1 MPAFQAINV
10 ETEEN
15 IDDEIDTTRELHVDE
30 ALKRFQN
37 ALKLHAQGPR
47 FFDEAADAYDD
58 LFKSEI
64 FKYPEAVT
72 EYERAERQPEHLIT
86 DPALASDL
94 DLQVAEVDTVGG
106 SLPQAFFLAHKN
118 RGQFLLDRTRHAARS
133 AGGNAPAYFEKDE
146 ALHNMYSALTDFN
159 AALDRDPSDAEL
171 WRRTARVAASL
182 KSTRINRY
190 CLEAAIELDDDPT
203 VLEVEPPS
211 LAEGFAGQQ
220 LKEQLQVLADEI
232 ALSHPIMGPWVRRDM
247 PDFIK
252 RHIDPIPFLPNPTKE
267 LGSVRT
273 TVGEIGAT
281 RLTVACP
288 TAAWADL
295 GMALVQF
302 ILERGQTGRAIVIEL
317 PETEDDEDVVMESQ
331 PEQDSQPSRSDS
343 KDKDEAVMK
352 EEKPGDTEKAESS
365 KAVSKEAPK
374 PPENTRK
381 SRSSSQPTRKRSQSA
396 AGIPEGQEEESLVE
410 KRSKRIR
417 RRETAAAEEVVDP
430 SAVLASQLAP
440 YQAADQNLFQ
450 ATKNMLEN
458 IGVTDQ
464 ATLDRISQLL
474 DSLASEERAA
484 SIKNQATVDLRNAI
498 ISFNEENAK
507 ILLNKQAQA
516 SLSLS
521 SFLEHAKGGSQKMS
535 VIPPFKETQGIAA
548 FVKQVN
554 SSWMTAQEVAYEW
567 LKTICPSYLETK
579 WSDAMKTA
587 VVQVIS
593 RFDQDILLSINHDLD
608 CARHS
613 DNAEKE
619 FGFIKCI
626 VEMLF
631 ETHLDVYERI
641 TNPNSVVDY
650 SIRVEAKGRLGR
662 WLDIASALLREAT
675 QEGNEKLTGRF
686 LWAAI
691 FSTTLT
697 ENASREYILQCWTSL
712 RDFLSESHFD
722 QLYLPNNPVI
732 PEISEAAADR
742 EISKLT
748 TMDFFLGL
756 FQDNVSDPVAVID
769 NLEPVLNPGSVY
781 VPVPSNETTNDGEGS
796 SSGRSKTKKVPI
808 KECASQSLQDLWRFL
823 LGTSTELRLF
833 LWTRLSDAYASIKY
847 STKQFSCHLK
857 AIEMLTA
864 DLESDGYLKNAPE
877 TRPPLLLK
885 MLKSLDELLITALY
899 LALNDSSAYDIV
911 DDDHLRSTA
920 TALIK
925 LSCMLHAAAM
935 HDDEIRIGMT
945 RAPPSS
951 PSFQPFL
958 NKLREIQV
966 RVWCLQYTVI
976 KVGVNQNRTLFPN
989 PEMELADFLSA
1000 IHQVVGLRKCCKAS
1014 NKIFLKMMRVELL
1027 KFKEIENWEDYLG
1040 QVLYDLHGIK
1050 LGVGAGEVQDHGC
1063 PPEKLEKRNAMQL
1076 VDKITVLA
1084 RRMPRKDL
1092 LKSDLKTTIE
1102 HMQGAIGQTKST
1114 PQMIHNLRNFTEY
1127 LKRPIHPLRLYQAL
1141 TGGVQLDVVAVNT
1154 PESALAK
1161 HGWFFLLGMIALTR
1175 FKQVDLSKRQTPGA
1189 TDDLRLAATFLR
1201 LQLQFTPDKW
1211 DAWFRL
1217 AECFDYELDEAVL
1230 WSADKMNKER
1240 GELLK
1245 FQRNSIHCYTLALSN
1260 SWEVDIDDEDEDPL
1274 YELYHNFAMRLY
1286 ASSREPL
1293 AMEPFQHADLE
1304 RFFIEPT
1311 GAGTFQKVLHDQM
1324 QDYKVWKYAAGLF
1337 KRAMRRKPQD
1347 WRNPYMLTKCL
1358 WKMYQKPIDELSPKD
1373 RETRPTV
1380 GYLVSALEHAV
1391 EVVSAVPKSRH
1402 SDPILE
1408 PHYKIVSIIYKLVV
1422 RGDLKPQEGADILSR
1437 QPFGMELGD
1446 DITLDDNEDWEEYVI
1461 RNLHHL
1467 RDKDKSNWQHR
1478 IIMRHARLL
1487 FDEDGESPELVQAKA
1502 AFNVLRES
1510 MFTKTMVM
1518 NVWKCD
1524 AERPGRHHVYTSQ
1537 YIRFMVK
1544 ILVVMNDRVNLEMVL
1559 RRLRKKGADFY
1570 HFSDLWQMCSMAY
1583 LRLLRQGFQ
1592 VPPTLD
1598 DPFKSTSLE
1607 ELEIMADRITE
1618 WAGGPLTDIP
1628 AFNCLKETIELK
1640 KLNGGLMKAGAI
1652 DDLINDCYALIYQEI
1667 GPTLPGPE
1675 PHEVLEARARAR
1687 AREEANGG
1695 LELKPSSSLGNL
1707 LNPSAAQDLG
1717 ANGEGDRTAALEAAP
1732 RRRTGVR
1739 RPDIIRKAEQA
1750 FARFSEAPK
1759 SSVAPSK
1766 SRVGSVSSGRNGTHT
1781 PARDAGEGSDAED
1794 QGEGEAGEEGE
1805 DTEMKDDTMME
1816 GEQGEEA
1823 PAQAT
1828 AGSSP
1833 RGSIHDSAD
1842 DESELSDVPD
1852 DWDEQP
1858 PPSLMFPN
1866 LRKSVDSA
1874 REVENND
1881 SSDGGDED
1889 EEDEGGEEGEE
1900 EGEEE
1905 EEGGEEVEEGVEED
1919 EGAEEEEE
1927 EGEEEEE
1934 EEGEEGEEGEEEE
1947 EGEEGEEEEEEEEE
1961 EEAEAGEGEGNEEE
1975 EEGDEE
1981 EEEEEGEGEGIE
1993 AEEVAEDEDDGE
2005 DEEEQE
2011 DDEEQEGDEEEEEGD
2026 VADEDEDE

>member
-1 MPAFQAINV
+1 MVFLPLLAWTCGLLQTPDYLPRVAPEFSHPAVMVECNVSGVELSMVQLRSLSAQMSPKQTRDGLRVVPAFQAINV
-10 ETEEN
+10 EPEEN
-15 IDDEIDTTRELHVDE
+15 VDDEIDTTRELHVDE
-30 ALKRFQN
+30 ALKRFQT

-64 FKYPEAVT
+64 FKYPEAAT
-72 EYERAERQPEHLIT
+72 EYDRAEEHPDQLIT
-86 DPALASDL
+86 DAALAGNL
-94 DLQVAEVDTVGG
+94 DLQVAEVDTTTS

-118 RGQFLLDRTRHAARS
+118 RGQFLLDKTRHAARAVGDS
-133 AGGNAPAYFEKDE
+133 FFEKDE
-146 ALHNMYSALTDFN
+146 AIENMRHALTDFN

-182 KSTRINRY
+182 KSSRISRY
-190 CLEAAIELDDDPT
+190 CLEAAIELDDDPA

-211 LAEGFAGQQ
+211 LVEGFAGQQ
-220 LKEQLQVLADEI
+220 LKEQLKVLADDM
-232 ALSHPIMGPWVRRDM
+232 ALSHPIMGPWVKREM

-252 RHIDPIPFLPNPTKE
+252 RHLDPIPYLPNPIKDLE
-267 LGSVRT
+267 SART
-273 TVGEIGAT
+273 TIEEVGTT
-281 RLTVACP
+281 RLTITLPNASWV
-288 TAAWADL
+288 DL
-295 GMALVQF
+295 GMALIQF
-302 ILERGQTGRAIVIEL
+302 VLEKGQTSRAVVIEL
-317 PETEDDEDVVMESQ
+317 PEMEDDEDVVMESQ
-331 PEQDSQPSRSDS
+331 PEQDSQVNGSEAKEGSADHETKPEDTNGEKKSAEL
-343 KDKDEAVMK
+343 DKTADDKEAAPEEPPK
-352 EEKPGDTEKAESS
+352 EEP
-365 KAVSKEAPK
+365 PK
-374 PPENTRK
+374 VPETTRETRK
-381 SRSSSQPTRKRSQSA
+381 GRSASQPTRKRSQSA
-396 AGIPEGQEEESLVE
+396 AGIPENQDDESLVE

-417 RRETAAAEEVVDP
+417 RRETAAAEEVIDT
-430 SAVLASQLAP
+430 SAVQASQLAP
-440 YQAADQNLFQ
+440 YQAADHNLFQ

-458 IGVTDQ
+458 IGVTNQD
-464 ATLDRISQLL
+464 TLDRISEVL
-474 DSLASEERAA
+474 DSLVSDERAA
-484 SIKNQATVDLRNAI
+484 AIKNSATTDLRNAI
-498 ISFNEENAK
+498 NSFSEENAK

-535 VIPPFKETQGIAA
+535 VIPPFKDTPGITA
-548 FVKQVN
+548 FAKRVN
-554 SSWMTAQEVAYEW
+554 ASWMTAQEVAYEW
-567 LKTICPSYLETK
+567 IKTICPSYLETK

-593 RFDQDILLSINHDLD
+593 RFDQDILQAINYDME
-608 CARHS
+608 CARKS
-613 DNAEKE
+613 DGQDNA
-619 FGFIKCI
+619 FAFIKDI

-631 ETHLDVYERI
+631 EIHLDVYERI

-662 WLDIASALLREAT
+662 WLDIASALLRGSP
-675 QEGNEKLTGRF
+675 QEGNEKLTARF

-712 RDFLSESHFD
+712 RDFLAEGHVD
-722 QLYLPNNPVI
+722 QLLLPNNPVI

-756 FQDNVSDPVAVID
+756 FQDNVSDPIAVID
-769 NLEPVLNPGSVY
+769 SLEPVLNPGSVY
-781 VPVPSNETTNDGEGS
+781 VSVPQEDASKHSEGT
-796 SSGRSKTKKVPI
+796 SSGRPKPKKVPI
-808 KECASQSLQDLWRFL
+808 KDFASQGLQDLWRFL

-833 LWTRLSDAYASIKY
+833 LWSRLSDAYGTIKY
-847 STKQFSCHLK
+847 STKQFSCQLR

-864 DLESDGYLKNAPE
+864 DLGSDSYLKNAPE
-877 TRPPLLLK
+877 TRPSLLLK
-885 MLKSLDELLITALY
+885 MLKSLDDLLITALS
-899 LALNDSSAYDIV
+899 LALNDNSAYDIV
-911 DDDHLRSTA
+911 DDEHLKTTSA
-920 TALIK
+920 ALAK
-925 LSCMLHAAAM
+925 LSCMLHASAM
-935 HDDEIRIGMT
+935 HEDEIRIGMT
-945 RAPPSS
+945 RVPPSS
-951 PSFQPFL
+951 PSFQAFL

-966 RVWCLQYTVI
+966 RVWCLQYTVV
-976 KVGVNQNRTLFPN
+976 KVGVNQNRTMFPQ
-989 PEMELADFLSA
+989 PEMELADYLSA
-1000 IHQVVGLRKCCKAS
+1000 IHQVLGLRKCCKAS

-1027 KFKEIENWEDYLG
+1027 KFKNIENWEDYLG
-1040 QVLYDLHGIK
+1040 QVLYDLHGLK
-1050 LGVGAGEVQDHGC
+1050 LGVGVGEVQDHGC

-1141 TGGVQLDVVAVNT
+1141 TSSVQLDVVAVNT
-1154 PESALAK
+1154 PESALAQ

-1260 SWEVDIDDEDEDPL
+1260 SWEADIDDEDEDPL

-1293 AMEPFQHADLE
+1293 AMEPFQHADHE
-1304 RFFIEPT
+1304 RFFIENM
-1311 GAGTFQKVLHDQM
+1311 GHGTFQKVLHDQM

-1347 WRNPYMLTKCL
+1347 WRNSFMLTKCL
-1358 WKMYQKPIDELSPKD
+1358 WKMYQKPLDQLTDKD
-1373 RETRPTV
+1373 RQTRPSV
-1380 GYLVSALEHAV
+1380 DYLISALEYAV
-1391 EVVSAVPKSRH
+1391 EVVAAVPKSRH

-1408 PHYKIVSIIYKLVV
+1408 PHYKIVSIIHKLVV
-1422 RGDLKPQEGADILSR
+1422 RGDLTWQDGADILSR

-1446 DITLDDNEDWEEYVI
+1446 DITMDDIEDWEEYVI

-1524 AERPGRHHVYTSQ
+1524 AERPGRHHVYTAQ

-1544 ILVVMNDRVNLEMVL
+1544 LLVVMNDRVNLEMVL

-1570 HFSDLWQMCSMAY
+1570 HFSDLWQYCCMAY
-1583 LRLLRQGFQ
+1583 LRLLRQGFHIA
-1592 VPPTLD
+1592 PTLED
-1598 DPFKSTSLE
+1598 SFKSTSME

-1618 WAGGPLTDIP
+1618 WAGGPSTDIP

-1687 AREEANGG
+1687 AREEADGG
-1695 LELKPSSSLGNL
+1695 NDLKPMSSLGNL
-1707 LNPSAAQDLG
+1707 LNPSAAHDSG
-1717 ANGEGDRTAALEAAP
+1717 TNGDTGDKAAAAPEAAP
-1732 RRRTGVR
+1732 RRRLGVR

-1750 FARFSEAPK
+1750 FARFGETPK
-1759 SSVAPSK
+1759 SAVAPSK
-1766 SRVGSVSSGRNGTHT
+1766 SRVGSVSSGRNGGQT
-1781 PARDAGEGSDAED
+1781 PPGDVDEGSDAEE
-1794 QGEGEAGEEGE
+1794 QVEGGEEREDGE
-1805 DTEMKDDTMME
+1805 DTEMKDDTAVEADDGEDEEE
-1816 GEQGEEA
+1816 GPGGQV
-1823 PAQAT
+1823 T
-1828 AGSSP
+1828 AASSP

-1842 DESELSDVPD
+1842 DESELSDIPD
-1852 DWDEQP
+1852 DWDEEP
-1858 PPSLMFPN
+1858 PPSMLFPN
-1866 LRKSVDSA
+1866 LRRSVDTA
-1874 REVENND
+1874 RGNSGETTDEEEEDDEEGVED
-1881 SSDGGDED
+1881 DDEEGVEEGDE
-1889 EEDEGGEEGEE
+1889 EGADEGAGEE
-1900 EGEEE
+1900 EGED
-1905 EEGGEEVEEGVEED
+1905 EGEGMDEED
-1919 EGAEEEEE
+1919 VED
-1927 EGEEEEE
+1927 
-1934 EEGEEGEEGEEEE
+1934 
-1947 EGEEGEEEEEEEEE
+1947 EE
-1961 EEAEAGEGEGNEEE
+1961 EEAEEETL
-1975 EEGDEE
+1975 
-1981 EEEEEGEGEGIE
+1981 
-1993 AEEVAEDEDDGE
+1993 
-2005 DEEEQE
+2005 
-2011 DDEEQEGDEEEEEGD
+2011 
-2026 VADEDEDE
+2026 ADE

>member
-10 ETEEN
+10 EPEES
-15 IDDEIDTTRELHVDE
+15 IDDEVDTTRELHVDE
-30 ALKRFQN
+30 ALKRFQT

-58 LFKSEI
+58 LFKSDI
-64 FKYPEAVT
+64 FKYPEAAT
-72 EYERAERQPEHLIT
+72 EYERAEKHPDQLVVEA
-86 DPALASDL
+86 ALAGSL
-94 DLQVAEVDTVGG
+94 DLQVADVDSTSS

-118 RGQFLLDRTRHAARS
+118 RGQFLLDCTRYAAKS
-133 AGGNAPAYFEKDE
+133 AGNAYFHTEE
-146 ALHNMYSALTDFN
+146 ALRSRHGALAHFN

-182 KSTRINRY
+182 NSARINRY
-190 CLEAAIELDDDPT
+190 CLEAAIELDDDPAIF
-203 VLEVEPPS
+203 EVEPPS

-220 LKEQLQVLADEI
+220 LKDQLKVLHDEL
-232 ALSHPIMGPWVRRDM
+232 ALSHPIMGPWVNREM
-247 PDFIK
+247 PDFIQ
-252 RHIDPIPFLPNPTKE
+252 RHIDPIPFLPNPVKD
-267 LGSVRT
+267 LGCKRT
-273 TVGEIGAT
+273 TVEEVGAT
-281 RLTVACP
+281 RLTITP
-288 TAAWADL
+288 TNPSWVDL
-295 GMALVQF
+295 VFIALPQAEQDDVDM
-302 ILERGQTGRAIVIEL
+302 ENAPAVEEPVNNPESEGQVNHEKR
-317 PETEDDEDVVMESQ
+317 PEDDATEKASPIADKDGENKEVT
-331 PEQDSQPSRSDS
+331 PEAPPKAPEPTRETRKGRSASQPS
-343 KDKDEAVMK
+343 
-352 EEKPGDTEKAESS
+352 
-365 KAVSKEAPK
+365 
-374 PPENTRK
+374 
-381 SRSSSQPTRKRSQSA
+381 RKRSQSA
-396 AGIPEGQEEESLVE
+396 AGIPDQQEEDGLLE

-430 SAVLASQLAP
+430 SAMQASQLAP

-450 ATKNMLEN
+450 STKNMLEN

-464 ATLDRISQLL
+464 NTLDRISEIV
-474 DSLASEERAA
+474 DALASEDRAA
-484 SIKNQATVDLRNAI
+484 SIKNQATTDLRSTI
-498 ISFNEENAK
+498 LDFSEDNAK
-507 ILLNKQAQA
+507 ILLSKQAQA

-521 SFLEHAKGGSQKMS
+521 SFLEHAKGGSQKLA
-535 VIPPFKETQGIAA
+535 VIPPFKETQGVSA
-548 FVKQVN
+548 FARNVN
-554 SSWMTAQEVAYEW
+554 ASWMTAQEVAYEW
-567 LKTICPSYLETK
+567 VKAICSSYLQTK

-593 RFDQDILLSINHDLD
+593 RFDQDILQAVEYDMARARDSGNQNDSFASIKDV
-608 CARHS
+608 
-613 DNAEKE
+613 
-619 FGFIKCI
+619 

-631 ETHLDVYERI
+631 EIHLDVYERI

-662 WLDIASALLREAT
+662 WLDITSGLLRQIAHAQDEQLKA
-675 QEGNEKLTGRF
+675 RF

-697 ENASREYILQCWTSL
+697 ENASRDYILQCWTSL
-712 RDFLSESHFD
+712 RDFLADGQVD
-722 QLYLPNNPVI
+722 QIILPNNPVI

-781 VPVPSNETTNDGEGS
+781 VAIQPDDAAKNGHASGS
-796 SSGRSKTKKVPI
+796 SRFKAKKVSI
-808 KECASQSLQDLWRFL
+808 KDYATQGLQDLWRFL

-833 LWTRLSDAYASIKY
+833 LWGRLSDAYGSIKY
-847 STKQFSCHLK
+847 STKQFSCQLK

-864 DLESDGYLKNAPE
+864 DLESDSYLKNAPS

-885 MLKSLDELLITALY
+885 MLKSLDDLLITALS

-911 DDDHLRSTA
+911 DDEHLKTTSTA
-920 TALIK
+920 LVK
-925 LSCMLHAAAM
+925 LSCMLHASAM
-935 HDDEIRIGMT
+935 HEDEIRIGMT
-945 RAPPSS
+945 RAPPNNS
-951 PSFQPFL
+951 SFQAFM

-976 KVGVNQNRTLFPN
+976 KVGVSQNPKMFTQ

-1000 IHQVVGLRKCCKAS
+1000 IHQVLGLRKCCKAS

-1027 KFKEIENWEDYLG
+1027 KYKNIENWEDYLG
-1040 QVLYDLHGIK
+1040 QVLYDLHGLK
-1050 LGVGAGEVQDHGC
+1050 LGVGVGEVQDHGC

-1102 HMQGAIGQTKST
+1102 SMQNAIGQTKST

-1127 LKRPIHPLRLYQAL
+1127 LKRPIHPLRLYQAI
-1141 TGGVQLDVVAVNT
+1141 TGGVQLDVVAVNA
-1154 PESALAK
+1154 PESTLAK

-1240 GELLK
+1240 GELLR

-1260 SWEVDIDDEDEDPL
+1260 SYEAEVDDDDEDPL
-1274 YELYHNFAMRLY
+1274 HELHHNFAIRLY

-1293 AMEPFQHADLE
+1293 AMEPFQHADHE
-1304 RFFIEPT
+1304 RFFIEDMGT
-1311 GAGTFQKVLHDQM
+1311 GTFQRVLHEQM
-1324 QDYKVWKYAAGLF
+1324 QDYKVWKYAAYLF
-1337 KRAMRRKPQD
+1337 KQAMRRRPQD

-1358 WKMYQKPIDELSPKD
+1358 WKMYQKPLEQLGAKD
-1373 RETRPTV
+1373 RETRPSV
-1380 GYLVSALEHAV
+1380 EYLISALEHAV
-1391 EVVSAVPKSRH
+1391 DVVNAVPKSRH

-1408 PHYKIVSIIYKLVV
+1408 PHYKIVSIVHKLVA
-1422 RGDLKPQEGADILSR
+1422 RGDLAPQEGADILSR

-1446 DITLDDNEDWEEYVI
+1446 DITMNDIEDWEEYVI
-1461 RNLHHL
+1461 KNLHHL

-1487 FDEDGESPELVQAKA
+1487 FDEDGESPDYMQAKA

-1524 AERPGRHHVYTSQ
+1524 AERPGRHHVYTAQ

-1544 ILVVMNDRVNLEMVL
+1544 LLVVMNDRVNLEMVL

-1570 HFSDLWQMCSMAY
+1570 HFSELWQTCCMNY
-1583 LRLLRQGFQ
+1583 LRLLRMGFS
-1592 VPPTLD
+1592 VPPTFED
-1598 DPFKSTSLE
+1598 SFKSTSVE
-1607 ELEIMADRITE
+1607 ELDIMADRITD
-1618 WAGGPLTDIP
+1618 WAGGPSTDIP

-1652 DDLINDCYALIYQEI
+1652 DDLINDCYALIYQEV
-1667 GPTLPGPE
+1667 GPSLPGPE

-1687 AREEANGG
+1687 AREEADGG
-1695 LELKPSSSLGNL
+1695 NELKPASALGSL
-1707 LNPSAAQDLG
+1707 LNPSAVQDATTSAE
-1717 ANGEGDRTAALEAAP
+1717 ANDKISAPDAAP
-1732 RRRTGVR
+1732 RRRVGVR

-1750 FARFSEAPK
+1750 YTRFGEAPK
-1759 SSVAPSK
+1759 SSAAPSK
-1766 SRVGSVSSGRNGTHT
+1766 SRVGSVSSGKNGGQS
-1781 PARDAGEGSDAED
+1781 PAGDADGGSDAEEQHD
-1794 QGEGEAGEEGE
+1794 GEEHPGGE
-1805 DTEMKDDTMME
+1805 DIEMKDEALVDADNGDE
-1816 GEQGEEA
+1816 DEANAQG
-1823 PAQAT
+1823 T
-1828 AGSSP
+1828 AASSP

-1852 DWDEQP
+1852 DWDEEP
-1858 PPSLMFPN
+1858 PPSMMLFPN
-1866 LRKSVDSA
+1866 LRKSVDSVGA
-1874 REVENND
+1874 EETDEASDDEAEEEDDDREGVEADEEEAAEAEHEDEN
-1881 SSDGGDED
+1881 GDEAM
-1889 EEDEGGEEGEE
+1889 
-1900 EGEEE
+1900 
-1905 EEGGEEVEEGVEED
+1905 EED
-1919 EGAEEEEE
+1919 EGAEEDEVAEEDEEEEAEEE
-1927 EGEEEEE
+1927 EGEP
-1934 EEGEEGEEGEEEE
+1934 
-1947 EGEEGEEEEEEEEE
+1947 
-1961 EEAEAGEGEGNEEE
+1961 NEETL
-1975 EEGDEE
+1975 
-1981 EEEEEGEGEGIE
+1981 
-1993 AEEVAEDEDDGE
+1993 AEDE
-2005 DEEEQE
+2005 
-2011 DDEEQEGDEEEEEGD
+2011 
-2026 VADEDEDE
+2026 

>member
-10 ETEEN
+10 EPEEN

-30 ALKRFQN
+30 ALKRFQT

-64 FKYPEAVT
+64 FKYPEAAT
-72 EYERAERQPEHLIT
+72 EYDRAERHPDQLIT
-86 DPALASDL
+86 DAALAGNL
-94 DLQVAEVDTVGG
+94 ELQVADVDTATS

-118 RGQFLLDRTRHAARS
+118 RGQFLLDKTRHAARVDG
-133 AGGNAPAYFEKDE
+133 ATCFEKDE
-146 ALHNMYSALTDFN
+146 ALQNMRSALTDFN

-182 KSTRINRY
+182 KSSRISRY
-190 CLEAAIELDDDPT
+190 CLEAAIELDDDPA

-220 LKEQLQVLADEI
+220 LKDQLQVLGDEI
-232 ALSHPIMGPWVRRDM
+232 ALSHPIMGPWVKREM

-252 RHIDPIPFLPNPTKE
+252 RHLDPIPFLPNPIKDLE
-267 LGSVRT
+267 SART
-273 TVGEIGAT
+273 TIEETGKT
-281 RLTVACP
+281 RLTITLPNASWV
-288 TAAWADL
+288 DL
-295 GMALVQF
+295 GMALIHFV
-302 ILERGQTGRAIVIEL
+302 LERGQTSRAVVIEL
-317 PETEDDEDVVMESQ
+317 PEMEVDEDVVMESQ
-331 PEQDSQPSRSDS
+331 PEQESQVNGSEAKEGSVDNEKKPEANGEKKSVEN
-343 KDKDEAVMK
+343 DKTGDEK
-352 EEKPGDTEKAESS
+352 EATPE
-365 KAVSKEAPK
+365 EAPK
-374 PPENTRK
+374 VPETTRETRK
-381 SRSSSQPTRKRSQSA
+381 GRSASQPNRKRSQSA
-396 AGIPEGQEEESLVE
+396 AGLPENQDDESLVE

-417 RRETAAAEEVVDP
+417 RRETAQAEEVIDP
-430 SAVLASQLAP
+430 SAVLATQLAP

-458 IGVTDQ
+458 IGVTNQ
-464 ATLDRISQLL
+464 AVLDRISEVL
-474 DSLASEERAA
+474 DSLASEDRAA
-484 SIKNQATVDLRNAI
+484 SIKNQATMDLRNAI
-498 ISFNEENAK
+498 VSFSEENAK
-507 ILLNKQAQA
+507 ILLNKQAPA

-521 SFLEHAKGGSQKMS
+521 SFLEHAKGGSQKTS

-548 FVKQVN
+548 FAKRVN
-554 SSWMTAQEVAYEW
+554 ASWMTAQEVAYEW
-567 LKTICPSYLETK
+567 IKTICPSYLQTK

-593 RFDQDILLSINHDLD
+593 RFDQDILQAINYDLE
-608 CARHS
+608 CAHRS
-613 DNAEKE
+613 AGSEDAYA
-619 FGFIKCI
+619 FIKDI

-631 ETHLDVYERI
+631 EIHLDVYERI

-662 WLDIASALLREAT
+662 WLDIASGLLRGSP
-675 QEGNEKLTGRF
+675 QEGNEKLTARF

-712 RDFLSESHFD
+712 RDFLADGQVD

-756 FQDNVSDPVAVID
+756 FQDNVSDPVAVIE
-769 NLEPVLNPGSVY
+769 NLEPVLNPSSVY
-781 VPVPSNETTNDGEGS
+781 VSIPPEESAKNGEG
-796 SSGRSKTKKVPI
+796 SGRSKPKKVPI
-808 KECASQSLQDLWRFL
+808 KEYATQSLQDLWRFL

-833 LWTRLSDAYASIKY
+833 LWSRLSDAYGTIKY
-847 STKQFSCHLK
+847 STKQFSCQLK

-864 DLESDGYLKNAPE
+864 DLESDSYLKNAPE

-885 MLKSLDELLITALY
+885 MLKSLDDLLITALS
-899 LALNDSSAYDIV
+899 LALNDTSAYDIV
-911 DDDHLRSTA
+911 DEEHLRTTSA
-920 TALIK
+920 ALAK
-925 LSCMLHAAAM
+925 LSSMLHASAM
-935 HDDEIRIGMT
+935 HEDEIRIGMT
-945 RAPPSS
+945 RIPPNS
-951 PSFQPFL
+951 PSFQAFL

-976 KVGVNQNRTLFPN
+976 KVGVNQNRTMFPQ
-989 PEMELADFLSA
+989 PEMELADYLSA
-1000 IHQVVGLRKCCKAS
+1000 IHQVLGLRKCCKAS

-1027 KFKEIENWEDYLG
+1027 KFKNIENWEDYLG
-1040 QVLYDLHGIK
+1040 QVLYDLHGLK
-1050 LGVGAGEVQDHGC
+1050 LGVGVGEVQDHGC

-1260 SWEVDIDDEDEDPL
+1260 SWEIDIDDEDEDPL

-1293 AMEPFQHADLE
+1293 AMEPFQHADHE
-1304 RFFIEPT
+1304 RFFIENM
-1311 GAGTFQKVLHDQM
+1311 GNGTFKRAVHEEM

-1347 WRNPYMLTKCL
+1347 WRNPFMLTKCL
-1358 WKMYQKPIDELSPKD
+1358 WKMYQKPVDQLSEKN
-1373 RETRPTV
+1373 RQTRPSV
-1380 GYLVSALEHAV
+1380 DYLISALEHAV
-1391 EVVSAVPKSRH
+1391 EVVAAVPKSRH

-1408 PHYKIVSIIYKLVV
+1408 PHYKIVSIVHKLVI
-1422 RGDLKPQEGADILSR
+1422 RNDLTWQEGADILSR

-1446 DITLDDNEDWEEYVI
+1446 DITMNDVEDWEEYVI

-1524 AERPGRHHVYTSQ
+1524 AERPGRHHVYTTQ
-1537 YIRFMVK
+1537 YIRFMVRL
-1544 ILVVMNDRVNLEMVL
+1544 LVIMNDRVNLEMVL

-1570 HFSDLWQMCSMAY
+1570 HFSDLWQHCCMAY
-1583 LRLLRQGFQ
+1583 VRLLRQGFQ
-1592 VPPTLD
+1592 ISQTLED
-1598 DPFKSTSLE
+1598 SFKSTSME

-1618 WAGGPLTDIP
+1618 WAGGPATDIP

-1640 KLNGGLMKAGAI
+1640 KLNGGLMKAGAL
-1652 DDLINDCYALIYQEI
+1652 DDLINDCYAIIYQEI

-1687 AREEANGG
+1687 AREEADGG
-1695 LELKPSSSLGNL
+1695 GELKPQNSLGNL
-1707 LNPSAAQDLG
+1707 LNPQGSQDSV
-1717 ANGEGDRTAALEAAP
+1717 AMEESGDKTAAAPEAAP
-1732 RRRTGVR
+1732 RRRVGVR

-1750 FARFSEAPK
+1750 FARFGETPK
-1759 SSVAPSK
+1759 AAIAPSK
-1766 SRVGSVSSGRNGTHT
+1766 SRVGSVSSGRMGHT
-1781 PARDAGEGSDAED
+1781 PTGDVDEGSDAEEHV
-1794 QGEGEAGEEGE
+1794 EGAEGREDGE
-1805 DTEMKDDTMME
+1805 DVEMKDDTAVEAEE
-1816 GEQGEEA
+1816 GEEMDEGEEGEEAEDGEEEA

-1828 AGSSP
+1828 AASSP

-1852 DWDEQP
+1852 DWDEEP
-1858 PPSLMFPN
+1858 PPSMLFPN
-1866 LRKSVDSA
+1866 LRKSVDTA
-1874 REVENND
+1874 REASGD
-1881 SSDGGDED
+1881 ST
-1889 EEDEGGEEGEE
+1889 
-1900 EGEEE
+1900 EEE
-1905 EEGGEEVEEGVEED
+1905 EED
-1919 EGAEEEEE
+1919 
-1927 EGEEEEE
+1927 
-1934 EEGEEGEEGEEEE
+1934 EEGEEGEDED
-1947 EGEEGEEEEEEEEE
+1947 
-1961 EEAEAGEGEGNEEE
+1961 EAE
-1975 EEGDEE
+1975 D
-1981 EEEEEGEGEGIE
+1981 
-1993 AEEVAEDEDDGE
+1993 EEVAKMCTYWKAKREDCGHTVYRWEVRC
-2005 DEEEQE
+2005 QE
-2011 DDEEQEGDEEEEEGD
+2011 ARIKKKACKAWTYRTEWEMGLCNECLTESRY
-2026 VADEDEDE
+2026 VWKSSYA

>member
-1 MPAFQAINV
+1 MVCRVPYSKHPLTRIKLIVAQPAFQPINV
-10 ETEEN
+10 ELEEN
-15 IDDEIDTTRELHVDE
+15 SDDEVDTTRELHVDE

-72 EYERAERQPEHLIT
+72 EYERAERQPQHLIT
-86 DPALASDL
+86 DPALAADL
-94 DLQVAEVDTVGG
+94 DLQVAEVDTVGS

-118 RGQFLLDRTRHAARS
+118 RGQFLLDRTRHAARTL
-133 AGGNAPAYFEKDE
+133 GNDAPVYFEKDE
-146 ALHNMYSALTDFN
+146 ALQNMHNALIDFN

-182 KSTRINRY
+182 KSSRINRY

-220 LKEQLQVLADEI
+220 LKDQLRLLADEI
-232 ALSHPIMGPWVRRDM
+232 ALSHPIMGPWVKRDM

-252 RHIDPIPFLPNPTKE
+252 RHIDPIPFLPNPIKE
-267 LGSVRT
+267 FGSART
-273 TVGEIGAT
+273 VVEEVGAT
-281 RLTVACP
+281 RLTLACS
-288 TAAWADL
+288 TASWADL

-302 ILERGQTGRAIVIEL
+302 ILERGQTSRAVVIEL
-317 PETEDDEDVVMESQ
+317 PETDDDEDVVMESQ
-331 PEQDSQPSRSDS
+331 PEQDSQPNGFDS
-343 KDKDEAVMK
+343 KDSDEAATK
-352 EEKPGDTEKAESS
+352 EAKFADASKAESAG
-365 KAVSKEAPK
+365 AVPRDTPK
-374 PPENTRK
+374 PPENSRK
-381 SRSSSQPTRKRSQSA
+381 GRGSSQSARKRSQSA
-396 AGIPEGQEEESLVE
+396 AGIPDGQEEESLVE

-417 RRETAAAEEVVDP
+417 RRETAAAEEMIDP

-464 ATLDRISQLL
+464 ATLDRISQVL

-484 SIKNQATVDLRNAI
+484 SIKNQATADLRNAI
-498 ISFNEENAK
+498 VSFNEESAK
-507 ILLNKQAQA
+507 VLLNKQAQA

-521 SFLEHAKGGSQKMS
+521 SFLEHAKGGSQKLS
-535 VIPPFKETQGIAA
+535 VIPPFKETQGITA
-548 FVKQVN
+548 FVRRVN

-567 LKTICPSYLETK
+567 VKAICPSYLEAK

-587 VVQVIS
+587 VVQVVS
-593 RFDQDILLSINHDLD
+593 RFDQDILLAINYDLE
-608 CARHS
+608 CAKRS
-613 DNAEKE
+613 NEAEKD
-619 FGFIKCI
+619 FGFIKSI

-631 ETHLDVYERI
+631 EIHLDVYERI

-662 WLDIASALLREAT
+662 WLDMASALLREAT
-675 QEGNEKLTGRF
+675 QKGNEGLTARF

-712 RDFLSESHFD
+712 RDFLSEGDFE
-722 QLYLPNNPVI
+722 QLHLPNNPVI
-732 PEISEAAADR
+732 PEVSEAAADR

-781 VPVPSNETTNDGEGS
+781 VPVSSAETTPVEGDS
-796 SSGRSKTKKVPI
+796 SSGRSKTQKVPI

-847 STKQFSCHLK
+847 STKQFSCQLK

-864 DLESDGYLKNAPE
+864 DLESDGYLKNPVE

-885 MLKSLDELLITALY
+885 MLKSLDELLVTALS

-911 DDDHLRSTA
+911 DDDHLKSTA
-920 TALIK
+920 SALAK
-925 LSCMLHAAAM
+925 MSCMLHAAAM
-935 HDDEIRIGMT
+935 HDDEIRIGMA
-945 RAPPSS
+945 RVPPSS

-976 KVGVNQNRTLFPN
+976 KVGVNQNPTLFPN

-1027 KFKEIENWEDYLG
+1027 KFKKIENWEDYLG
-1040 QVLYDLHGIK
+1040 QVLYDLHGLK

-1063 PPEKLEKRNAMQL
+1063 PPEKLEKRNAMHL

-1141 TGGVQLDVVAVNT
+1141 NGGVQLDVVAVNT

-1260 SWEVDIDDEDEDPL
+1260 SWEVDIDDEDEDP
-1274 YELYHNFAMRLY
+1274 F
-1286 ASSREPL
+1286 
-1293 AMEPFQHADLE
+1293 
-1304 RFFIEPT
+1304 
-1311 GAGTFQKVLHDQM
+1311 
-1324 QDYKVWKYAAGLF
+1324 
-1337 KRAMRRKPQD
+1337 
-1347 WRNPYMLTKCL
+1347 
-1358 WKMYQKPIDELSPKD
+1358 LSPWN
-1373 RETRPTV
+1373 
-1380 GYLVSALEHAV
+1380 
-1391 EVVSAVPKSRH
+1391 H
-1402 SDPILE
+1402 SNM
-1408 PHYKIVSIIYKLVV
+1408 
-1422 RGDLKPQEGADILSR
+1422 Q
-1437 QPFGMELGD
+1437 
-1446 DITLDDNEDWEEYVI
+1446 
-1461 RNLHHL
+1461 
-1467 RDKDKSNWQHR
+1467 
-1478 IIMRHARLL
+1478 
-1487 FDEDGESPELVQAKA
+1487 
-1502 AFNVLRES
+1502 
-1510 MFTKTMVM
+1510 
-1518 NVWKCD
+1518 
-1524 AERPGRHHVYTSQ
+1524 TS
-1537 YIRFMVK
+1537 
-1544 ILVVMNDRVNLEMVL
+1544 
-1559 RRLRKKGADFY
+1559 
-1570 HFSDLWQMCSMAY
+1570 
-1583 LRLLRQGFQ
+1583 
-1592 VPPTLD
+1592 
-1598 DPFKSTSLE
+1598 
-1607 ELEIMADRITE
+1607 
-1618 WAGGPLTDIP
+1618 
-1628 AFNCLKETIELK
+1628 
-1640 KLNGGLMKAGAI
+1640 
-1652 DDLINDCYALIYQEI
+1652 
-1667 GPTLPGPE
+1667 
-1675 PHEVLEARARAR
+1675 
-1687 AREEANGG
+1687 
-1695 LELKPSSSLGNL
+1695 
-1707 LNPSAAQDLG
+1707 
-1717 ANGEGDRTAALEAAP
+1717 
-1732 RRRTGVR
+1732 
-1739 RPDIIRKAEQA
+1739 
-1750 FARFSEAPK
+1750 
-1759 SSVAPSK
+1759 
-1766 SRVGSVSSGRNGTHT
+1766 
-1781 PARDAGEGSDAED
+1781 
-1794 QGEGEAGEEGE
+1794 
-1805 DTEMKDDTMME
+1805 
-1816 GEQGEEA
+1816 
-1823 PAQAT
+1823 
-1828 AGSSP
+1828 
-1833 RGSIHDSAD
+1833 RGS
-1842 DESELSDVPD
+1842 LC
-1852 DWDEQP
+1852 
-1858 PPSLMFPN
+1858 
-1866 LRKSVDSA
+1866 
-1874 REVENND
+1874 
-1881 SSDGGDED
+1881 
-1889 EEDEGGEEGEE
+1889 
-1900 EGEEE
+1900 
-1905 EEGGEEVEEGVEED
+1905 
-1919 EGAEEEEE
+1919 
-1927 EGEEEEE
+1927 
-1934 EEGEEGEEGEEEE
+1934 
-1947 EGEEGEEEEEEEEE
+1947 
-1961 EEAEAGEGEGNEEE
+1961 
-1975 EEGDEE
+1975 
-1981 EEEEEGEGEGIE
+1981 
-1993 AEEVAEDEDDGE
+1993 
-2005 DEEEQE
+2005 
-2011 DDEEQEGDEEEEEGD
+2011 
-2026 VADEDEDE
+2026 